1 VQTIQDTRVLVT
13 GGASGIGKAIAQR
26 FARDR
31 AHMILLDLN
40 EAALA
45 EAASTM
51 AGAASVATYR
61 ADVTDAAALR
71 AVRDRIHADGGPIDI
86 LINNAGLVFGGPFL
100 DVPLE
105 KHAMTFR
112 VNVEGLVAMTHIF
125 LPDLIGR
132 PDAHIVN
139 IASASG
145 YIGLPFGTTYAASK
159 WAVIGFSESL
169 RLELEQLGRR
179 HVHVTTMCPSYVST
193 GLFDGARPPMFT
205 AMLTAERLADKTVR
219 AVLSNRETVRT
230 PWLVAVT
237 PLLKG
242 VLPSR
247 AFYVV
252 AGMLGATKSM
262 SQWKGRL

>member
-1 VQTIQDTRVLVT
+1 VQTIQGRRVLVT

-26 FARDR
+26 FARDQ

-40 EAALA
+40 ETALT
-45 EAASTM
+45 EAARTM
-51 AGAASVATYR
+51 AGAASVSTYR

-71 AVRDRIHADGGPIDI
+71 TVRDRIHADGGPIDV
-86 LINNAGLVFGGPFL
+86 LVNNAGIVFGGPFL

-105 KHAMTFR
+105 KHALTVR

-145 YIGLPFGTTYAASK
+145 YVGLPFGTTYAASK

-169 RLELEQLGRR
+169 RLELEQQGRR
-179 HVHVTTMCPSYVST
+179 HVHVTAMCPSYVST
-193 GLFDGARPPMFT
+193 GLFEGARPPMFT
-205 AMLTAERLADKTVR
+205 RMLTAERLADKTVN
-219 AVLSNRETVRT
+219 AVLSNREVVRT

-237 PLLKG
+237 PFLKG
-242 VLPSR
+242 VLPSKL
-247 AFYVV
+247 FYIT
-252 AGMLGATKSM
+252 AGILGATRSM
-262 SQWKGRL
+262 TQWKGRA